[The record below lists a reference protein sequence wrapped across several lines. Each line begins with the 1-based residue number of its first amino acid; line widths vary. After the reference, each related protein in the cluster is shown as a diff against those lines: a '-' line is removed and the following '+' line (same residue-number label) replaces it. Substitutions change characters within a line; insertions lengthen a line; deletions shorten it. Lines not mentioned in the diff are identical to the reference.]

1 MDKMPMTKK
10 SVRLLLAGL
19 IVMVAGYVLLAG
31 GGVKDPEVFNYAMFD
46 FRRLV
51 AAPIV
56 IDCRTFFSSNETA
69 IRFCSPAPALIAS
82 AAQANV
88 ARIVFRVCLFMA
100 HSITNGFPPCKAKR
114 APGLPRLMSFGKLN
128 SNLLKGMRR

>member
-19 IVMVAGYVLLAG
+19 IVMAAGYVLLAG

-51 AAPIV
+51 AAPVVIV
-56 IDCRTFFSSNETA
+56 AGIVVTA
-69 IRFCSPAPALIAS
+69 VAIIR
-82 AAQANV
+82 
-88 ARIVFRVCLFMA
+88 
-100 HSITNGFPPCKAKR
+100 K
-114 APGLPRLMSFGKLN
+114 PREGEE
-128 SNLLKGMRR
+128 